1 MIEKKPY
8 TKVNL
13 PITPR
18 ESNDLLSLSFND
30 EIKER
35 MKKTINN

>member
-8 TKVNL
+8 VRVNL
-13 PITPR
+13 PLTPK

-35 MKKTINN
+35 MEKTI